1 MVAKGKG
8 KWVRRNLGERCAL
21 LSRFGASGLGVTA
34 FCRREGI
41 SAASLYRWRAEAG
54 GAIDRGDVGGD
65 ERASAFVDLGALR
78 THTSAGPRLDLKLDL
93 GDGLVVHLVRR

>member
-8 KWVRRNLGERCAL
+8 KWVRRNLGERRAL
-21 LSRFGASGLGVTA
+21 LSRFDGSGLGATA

-41 SAASLYRWRAEAG
+41 STASLYRWRAEAS
-54 GAIDRGDVGGD
+54 GAIDRGDVGGE

-78 THTSAGPRLDLKLDL
+78 THTLAGPRLDLKLEL
-93 GDGLVVHLVRR
+93 GDGLVLHLVRR